1 MRSEFFNTLKVEW
14 LKVRNYRT
22 FWILLVVTAACM
34 PAFNYVIYDFTD
46 NSLPKFNGQS
56 ILGNPFSFPAVWR
69 TVPYNS
75 GLLVFLPAI
84 LVITLFTNE
93 FSFRTHRQNI
103 IDGWSRSRFIHI
115 KLLEV
120 LALTI
125 GVTILEALT
134 CVCFGFL
141 TKTLSVRPHWN
152 DVRFIFYFFVE
163 LLNYLM
169 IALLIA
175 LLVRRAG
182 LSMGIFFLYMI
193 IEQFVVVI
201 GRNKYKK
208 DWVDY
213 LPEEVTDR
221 LIPQPF
227 GRQMMTS
234 AQISLWEN
242 HVALYLSIGI
252 LYVLLYIFFI
262 RWKFRKTD
270 L

>member
-125 GVTILEALT
+125 GVTILVALT

-152 DVRFIFYFFVE
+152 DVRFIFYFFVV
-163 LLNYLM
+163 NFNNTPTFC
-169 IALLIA
+169 INAQDIFHF
-175 LLVRRAG
+175 G
-182 LSMGIFFLYMI
+182 KIFFYRFRYHSGGSGK
-193 IEQFVVVI
+193 IELFFA
-201 GRNKYKK
+201 
-208 DWVDY
+208 
-213 LPEEVTDR
+213 P
-221 LIPQPF
+221 
-227 GRQMMTS
+227 
-234 AQISLWEN
+234 
-242 HVALYLSIGI
+242 LS
-252 LYVLLYIFFI
+252 V
-262 RWKFRKTD
+262 
-270 L
+270 